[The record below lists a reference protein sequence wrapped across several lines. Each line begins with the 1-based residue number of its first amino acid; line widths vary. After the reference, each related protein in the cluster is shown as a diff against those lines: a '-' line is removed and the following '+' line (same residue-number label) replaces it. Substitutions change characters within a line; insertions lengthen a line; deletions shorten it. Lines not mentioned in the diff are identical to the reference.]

1 MDNRIE
7 MPQIPVDPEMRDAL
21 VEIAPTDRPA
31 MTRADIPSARE
42 MMKAQMGPG
51 FAEAIKGKEIDLVDR
66 QIPGP
71 EGAPDLMV
79 SILTPRGLNAPAPAL
94 YNIHGGGM
102 MVGHRQL
109 DAGRIVGMVETLG
122 MVAVS
127 VEYRLAPEHPDPAPV
142 EDCHAGLVWLAANAR
157 VLGVDPD
164 KIIVTGGSAGGGL
177 SAGVALIARDRGTV
191 EIAGQML
198 LCPMIDDTNSTPS
211 SHQFLTGTTWPRSS
225 NLLGWECLLGERVG
239 TDDVSPYAAPTRAS
253 DLSGLPPAFIEVGSA
268 EMFRDE
274 DIDFARRIWAVGGE
288 AELHV
293 WQGGFHGFDVF
304 APDTELARAA
314 TRSRYSWLRRVLD
327 LPHE

>member
-1 MDNRIE
+1 MDTKLD
-7 MPQIPVDPEMRDAL
+7 MPPIPVDPEMRDLLA
-21 VEIAPTDRPA
+21 EIAPADRPA
-31 MTRADIPSARE
+31 FTRADIPASRE
-42 MMKAQMGPG
+42 MMKSQMGPS
-51 FAEAIKGKEIDLVDR
+51 FAEAIRGKEIDLVDR

-71 EGAPDLMV
+71 EGAPDLTV
-79 SILTPRGLNAPAPAL
+79 SILTPRGLTAPAPAL

-109 DAGRIVGMVETLG
+109 DAGRIVGMVEALG

-142 EDCHAGLVWLAANAR
+142 EDCHAGLVWLAANAAD
-157 VLGVDPD
+157 LGIDPER
-164 KIIVTGGSAGGGL
+164 IIVTGGSAGGGL
-177 SAGVALIARDRGTV
+177 SAGVTLMARDRGTV
-191 EIAGQML
+191 KIAGQML

-225 NLLGWECLLGERVG
+225 NLLGWECLLGDRVG
-239 TDDVSPYAAPTRAS
+239 TDAVSPYAAPTRAT

-274 DIDFARRIWAVGGE
+274 DINYANRIWAAGGE

-304 APDTELARAA
+304 APNTELARAA
-314 TRSRYSWLRRVLD
+314 IRARHSWLRRVLGI
-327 LPHE
+327 PE